1 MEVVFD
7 SGPAEHKGNMNDPAP
22 RVIRTPDQRLR
33 VFVSSTLQE
42 MVDERKAARQAI
54 ERLRLTPVMFE
65 LGARPH
71 PPKELYRAY
80 LDQSDIFI
88 GIYWQKY
95 GWVAPDMN
103 ISGLEDEWRL
113 SGDKPKLIYIKA
125 PAPNREARLKEL
137 LDRIRNDDRVSY
149 KPFSTPDELCELI
162 GNDLALMLTER
173 FELST
178 GQSPPTG
185 MPTGTVT
192 FLFTDIEGSTEL
204 FQKHPD
210 AMKDALARH
219 HAILQQAITA
229 HDGYVFQIVGD
240 AFYAA
245 FHTASD
251 GLAAALAAQRAL
263 RDEPWTETGPIR
275 VRMGLHSGT
284 AQVRVE
290 DVETGQYSGY
300 STLARTQRI
309 MSSGHGGQVLLS
321 GAIAELVR
329 SQLPE
334 AGTLRDLGEHRLKG
348 LTSPEHLWQLSVPD
362 LPQNFPQLK
371 TLGAH
376 PNNLPIQLTSF
387 IGREKEIAQI
397 KDGTTTHRLLTL
409 VGPGGTGK
417 TRLAVQAALDL
428 LDQFKDGVFFVN
440 LAPISDPSLVAS
452 TIATALDVRE
462 TVGSRPL
469 IETLKD
475 YLRHK
480 QLLLLL
486 DNFEQVV
493 SAAPVVTELLET
505 CPRLKILV
513 TSRTPLHVRGEKE
526 QPVPTLALPD
536 RKSLP
541 DVERLRQYAAV
552 ELFIQR
558 VLDVKPDFTITPE
571 SLLAIAEICTRLDG
585 LPLAIELAAARI
597 KILSPQMMLA
607 RLEHR
612 LPLLTEG
619 ARDLPARQQTLRS
632 AIDWSYDL
640 LDESAR
646 TLFRRL
652 SVFVGGWTLEAAE
665 AVCKSGDD
673 LGIDVLDG
681 LASLVDN
688 SLLTQIEEPSGEP
701 RFRMLET
708 IREYALERLAASPR
722 EGEAMRQRHA
732 EYHLALAEVAED
744 KLRSAERVA
753 WLDRLEGEH
762 DNLRAALEW
771 STVKNDRTEIGLR
784 IAGALLWFWHTR
796 GYATEGRGWLKRL
809 VTLNGVVSGTTARAK
824 ALYGAGELAWAQGD
838 YPAARPLLEEG
849 LVVGRA
855 AGDWRSVA
863 YALAFLGMVVITQ
876 GDVATAR
883 SLYQESIAL
892 LREVGDKWGEAFTLN
907 WTADALLAGG
917 DLPTARSFYE
927 QSLTL
932 WRATGDPWG
941 SSLPLMALGGIALS
955 QADYAAA
962 QACFEESVALSR
974 SIGDRWGLSWVL
986 SGLGNLAL
994 RRGDLGRAKAIF
1006 EESLTLGRDMG
1017 NPIGIIV
1024 CFGGIARL
1032 AAAQG
1037 DTVRAARLIGAAEAL
1052 RESLNAYPW
1061 HATRLAYEQN
1071 VADARAQLDE
1081 EAYAA
1086 AWAEG
1091 RAMKIEEAIEYA
1103 LKEA

>member
-1 MEVVFD
+1 M
-7 SGPAEHKGNMNDPAP
+7 SDPGT
-22 RVIRTPDQRLR
+22 RIIRTPDQRLR

-42 MVDERKAARQAI
+42 VADERKAAREAI
-54 ERLRLTPVMFE
+54 TKLRLSPVMFE

-71 PPKELYRAY
+71 PPKDLYRAY
-80 LDQSDIFI
+80 LDQSHIFI

-95 GWVAPDMN
+95 GWVAPDMD
-103 ISGLEDEWRL
+103 ISGLEDEYNL
-113 SGDKPKLIYIKA
+113 SGDKPKLIYIKS
-125 PAPNREARLKEL
+125 PAPDREPRLKQM
-137 LDRIRNDDRVSY
+137 LDRIKNDNVSY
-149 KPFSTPDELCELI
+149 KYFATAEELRESI
-162 GNDLALMLTER
+162 ENDLAMLLTER
-173 FELST
+173 FETTRTSDSGPIESAVPRRSNLPM
-178 GQSPPTG
+178 PPTS
-185 MPTGTVT
+185 
-192 FLFTDIEGSTEL
+192 L
-204 FQKHPD
+204 
-210 AMKDALARH
+210 
-219 HAILQQAITA
+219 
-229 HDGYVFQIVGD
+229 
-240 AFYAA
+240 
-245 FHTASD
+245 
-251 GLAAALAAQRAL
+251 
-263 RDEPWTETGPIR
+263 
-275 VRMGLHSGT
+275 
-284 AQVRVE
+284 
-290 DVETGQYSGY
+290 
-300 STLARTQRI
+300 
-309 MSSGHGGQVLLS
+309 
-321 GAIAELVR
+321 
-329 SQLPE
+329 
-334 AGTLRDLGEHRLKG
+334 
-348 LTSPEHLWQLSVPD
+348 
-362 LPQNFPQLK
+362 
-371 TLGAH
+371 
-376 PNNLPIQLTSF
+376 
-387 IGREKEIAQI
+387 IGREAELAAIH
-397 KDGTTTHRLLTL
+397 DLFRHDTVRLLTL
-409 VGPGGTGK
+409 TGTGGTGK

-469 IETLKD
+469 IDTLKD

-493 SAAPVVTELLET
+493 SSAPVVTELLET

-632 AIDWSYDL
+632 AIDWSYNL

-665 AVCKSGDD
+665 AVCKSDD
-673 LGIDVLDG
+673 DPGIDVLDG
-681 LASLVDN
+681 LESLVDN

-722 EGEAMRQRHA
+722 EGEEMRQRHA
-732 EYHLALAEVAED
+732 EYYLALAEVAED

-771 STVKNDRTEIGLR
+771 STVKNDRTEIGLG

-809 VTLNGVVSGTTARAK
+809 LTLNGVASGTTARAK

-838 YPAARPLLEEG
+838 YPAARPLLEKG

-855 AGDWRSVA
+855 AGDRRSVA

-1081 EAYAA
+1081 EAFAA
-1086 AWAEG
+1086 AYTEG
-1091 RAMKIEEAIEYA
+1091 RSMTREQAFTYA
-1103 LKEA
+1103 LEVSSDE